1 MFLFSRL
8 SSRAPEVVTTLLI
21 FALSS
26 GVLGGILVYMDS
38 TAPDVLND
46 MTSDVPVDM
55 QVTLSSSFYSDSNNI
70 TIDDIEENIGQQ
82 DYVIAT
88 EQVKFAEFYDYT
100 WEGEEEDFRKG
111 YLGIDFT
118 SFESFSDAID
128 IEIFDR
134 EYDNDSCMVENALFL
149 RQGLQIG
156 DNFTINLTAYNN
168 TYPYNEF
175 EIQESFIIVGTF
187 SSNIYMH
194 QPRWGQPEVTYL
206 RMITTPDAIDSTFN
220 VLGHDPYYGL
230 QERIWVSFDHSLIVN
245 TDSANLI
252 SSLTDIEKRIEQ
264 DNLPYVIVDNFQL
277 MGAIYEFSSW
287 SVSIRSIALS
297 FSIPSVIMGAMLI
310 QYNARL
316 LSDAQRKDVGT
327 LKTRGASGW
336 QAFNWVLS
344 NALVTGLV
352 GSLGAIITGIVSALL
367 SGTVIEL
374 LVFDP
379 QRLAGFEI
387 LLQPYA
393 VFIVFMFSFLVGLI
407 VALPSA
413 VKALLMTPSEAH
425 SHLESK
431 VLADA
436 EKMGTTTIDLIA
448 IGASGF
454 FLFPLIATFAY
465 SSQNLLSS
473 LSYAAVIIPVLGIFL
488 FSFTRLLSRPTASI
502 KARVLGKIKIPSLI
516 VGSRLMSRTVLMFK
530 KSETMG
536 TMFIAMVFTAGLFA
550 SVSATTG
557 STHMK
562 QIYMFETGADVTI
575 DISPTLAN
583 ITMDLVA
590 NISAVEGV
598 AHVSPMYRTTAY
610 VQYWN
615 AFNIGMGENI
625 NRTITV
631 FGVEPE
637 SWIESAFW
645 LDYFTYYNLPQ
656 YSIASLSESNE
667 NGINI
672 LTSFKPIHSYTVDSL
687 GYSYPQYSDILDLQI
702 ITPEWSNLTECTI
715 VDLMTSAVSDR
726 ASGQTYV
733 PGELDTNDFIVADID
748 YIHSCMNTTRVTK
761 FYIDLEPGAN
771 YTEVMNDINAVA
783 PYSFTDI
790 ESPYT
795 SIDRVIDSRAAQSIY
810 GTYTLNVI
818 FSLIYLTIGMFIVS
832 VVRVRGLRKQ
842 FSVLRALGT
851 PNKSIII
858 ASITETS
865 IGVMIAAAIGGTIGV
880 TLAFLL
886 MNIPLIHMGA
896 STLSL
901 WRLLPVQ
908 LVLPIPLISIIIV
921 LAIGVSLIA
930 TYLVL
935 VRTLK
940 LNIAEEIQYNE

>member
-1 MFLFSRL
+1 M
-8 SSRAPEVVTTLLI
+8 VTLLI

-26 GVLGGILVYMDS
+26 GVLGGILFYMDS
-38 TAPDVLND
+38 TSPDVLND
-46 MTSDVPVDM
+46 MTSDVPIDM
-55 QVTLSSSFYSDSNNI
+55 QVTFSSPFYSQSNI
-70 TIDDIEENIGQQ
+70 TIDDIEENVAQQ
-82 DYVIAT
+82 DYVTTT
-88 EQVKFAEFYDYT
+88 EQVKFAEIYDYM

-111 YLGIDFT
+111 YLGINFT

-134 EYDNDSCMVENALFL
+134 EYDDNSCMVENALFL

-156 DNFTINLTAYNN
+156 DNYTINLLVYNS
-168 TYPYNEF
+168 TWDEV
-175 EIQESFIIVGTF
+175 EIQKSFVIVGTF

-206 RMITTPDAIDSTFN
+206 RMITTPNAIDSTFD

-230 QERIWVSFDHSLIVN
+230 QDRIWVRFDHSLILN
-245 TDSANLI
+245 TDSSSVI
-252 SSLTDIEKRIEQ
+252 SSLSNIEKRIEQ
-264 DNLPYVIVDNFQL
+264 DNLPYAMVDNFQL

-287 SVSIRSIALS
+287 SVSIRAIALS

-344 NALVTGLV
+344 NALVTGFV
-352 GSLGAIITGIVSALL
+352 GSLGAIITGIASALL
-367 SGTVIEL
+367 SGTVTEL

-393 VFIVFMFSFLVGLI
+393 VFIVFMFSFSVGLI
-407 VALPSA
+407 VAIPSA

-425 SHLESK
+425 SHLESS

-448 IGASGF
+448 VGVSGWL
-454 FLFPLIATFAY
+454 LFPLIGVFAF
-465 SSQNLLSS
+465 SGQS
-473 LSYAAVIIPVLGIFL
+473 LFGSLAFAAIIIPVLGIFL
-488 FSFTRLLSRPTASI
+488 FSFTRLLSRPTAAI
-502 KARVLGKIKIPSLI
+502 KARVLGKIRSPSLI

-575 DISPTLAN
+575 DINPILTN

-615 AFNIGMGENI
+615 AYHFGSGENI

-656 YSIASLSESNE
+656 NSIASLSESNE
-667 NGINI
+667 DGINI
-672 LTSFKPIHSYTVDSL
+672 LSSFKPIHSYTVDSL
-687 GYSYPQYSDILDLQI
+687 GMSYPQYSDILNLQI
-702 ITPEWSNLTECTI
+702 IAPAWSNLTECTI
-715 VDLMTSAVSDR
+715 VDLMTSTVASDR
-726 ASGQTYV
+726 LTGQTYV
-733 PGELDTNDFIVADID
+733 PGESDASNFIVADID

-761 FYIDLEPGAN
+761 FYIDLEPGTN
-771 YTEVMNDINAVA
+771 YTKVMNDINAIA

-790 ESPYT
+790 ESPFT
-795 SIDRVIDSRAAQSIY
+795 SIDKVLESRAAQSIY

-818 FSLIYLTIGMFIVS
+818 FSLIYLTIGMLIVS
-832 VVRVRGLRKQ
+832 IVRVRGLRKQ

-851 PNKSIII
+851 PNRSIII
-858 ASITETS
+858 SSITETS
-865 IGVMIAAAIGGTIGV
+865 IGVLIAAAIGGTVGI

-886 MNIPLIHMGA
+886 MNIPLLHMGV
-896 STLSL
+896 STLTL
-901 WRLLPVQ
+901 WARLPVQ
-908 LVLPIPLISIIIV
+908 LVLPLPLISAIIA
-921 LAIGVSLIA
+921 LSIGVSLIA

>member
-26 GVLGGILVYMDS
+26 GVLGGILFYMDS
-38 TAPDVLND
+38 TSPDVLND
-46 MTSDVPVDM
+46 MTSDVPIDM
-55 QVTLSSSFYSDSNNI
+55 QVTFSSPFYSQSNI
-70 TIDDIEENIGQQ
+70 TIDDIEENVAQQ
-82 DYVIAT
+82 DYVTAT
-88 EQVKFAEFYDYT
+88 EQVKFAEIYDYM
-100 WEGEEEDFRKG
+100 WEGEEEDFREG
-111 YLGIDFT
+111 YLGSNFT

-134 EYDNDSCMVENALFL
+134 EYDSNSCMVENALFL
-149 RQGLQIG
+149 RRGLQIG
-156 DNFTINLTAYNN
+156 DNYTINLLVYNS
-168 TYPYNEF
+168 TWDEV
-175 EIQESFIIVGTF
+175 EIQKSFTIVGTF

-206 RMITTPDAIDSTFN
+206 RMITTPNAINSTFD

-230 QERIWVSFDHSLIVN
+230 QDRIWVRFDHSLIVN
-245 TDSANLI
+245 TDSSSVI
-252 SSLTDIEKRIEQ
+252 SSLSNIQKRIEQ
-264 DNLPYVIVDNFQL
+264 DNLPYAMVDNFQL

-287 SVSIRSIALS
+287 SVSIRAIALS

-344 NALVTGLV
+344 NALVTGFV
-352 GSLGAIITGIVSALL
+352 GSLGAIITGIASAVL
-367 SGTVIEL
+367 SGTVTEL

-393 VFIVFMFSFLVGLI
+393 VFIVFMFSFSVGLI
-407 VALPSA
+407 VAIPSA

-425 SHLESK
+425 SHLESS

-448 IGASGF
+448 VGISGWL
-454 FLFPLIATFAY
+454 LFPLIGVFAF
-465 SSQNLLSS
+465 SGQS
-473 LSYAAVIIPVLGIFL
+473 LFGTLAFAAIIIPILGIFL

-502 KARVLGKIKIPSLI
+502 KARVLGKIKSPSLI

-615 AFNIGMGENI
+615 AYHFGSGENI

-656 YSIASLSESNE
+656 NSIASLSESNE
-667 NGINI
+667 DGINI
-672 LTSFKPIHSYTVDSL
+672 LSSFKPIHSYTVDSL
-687 GYSYPQYSDILDLQI
+687 GMAYPQYSDILDLQI
-702 ITPEWSNLTECTI
+702 ITPTWSNLTECTI
-715 VDLMTSAVSDR
+715 VDLMTSTVASDR
-726 ASGQTYV
+726 STGQTYV
-733 PGELDTNDFIVADID
+733 PGESDASNFIVADID

-761 FYIDLEPGAN
+761 FYIDLEPGTN
-771 YTEVMNDINAVA
+771 YTKVMNDINAIA

-790 ESPYT
+790 ESPFT
-795 SIDRVIDSRAAQSIY
+795 SIDKVLESRAAQSIY

-818 FSLIYLTIGMFIVS
+818 FSLIYLTIGMLIVS
-832 VVRVRGLRKQ
+832 IVRVRGLRKQ

-858 ASITETS
+858 SSITETS
-865 IGVMIAAAIGGTIGV
+865 IGVLIAAAIGGTVGI

-886 MNIPLIHMGA
+886 MNIPLLHMGV
-896 STLSL
+896 STLTL
-901 WRLLPVQ
+901 WARLPVQ
-908 LVLPIPLISIIIV
+908 LVLPLPLISAIIALSIC
-921 LAIGVSLIA
+921 VSLIA

>member
-8 SSRAPEVVTTLLI
+8 SARAPEVVTTLLI

-26 GVLGGILVYMDS
+26 GVLGGILFYMDS
-38 TAPDVLND
+38 TSPDVLND
-46 MTSDVPVDM
+46 MTSDVPIDM
-55 QVTLSSSFYSDSNNI
+55 QVTFSSQFYSQTNV
-70 TIDDIEENIGQQ
+70 TIEDIEESVGQQ
-82 DYVIAT
+82 DYVTTT
-88 EQVKFAEFYDYT
+88 EQVKFAEFYDYSVL
-100 WEGEEEDFRKG
+100 EEEDFRKG

-118 SFESFSDAID
+118 SFESFSNAIN
-128 IEIFDR
+128 IETFDR
-134 EYDNDSCMVENALFL
+134 EYDNDSCMIENALFL

-156 DNFTINLTAYNN
+156 DNYTIDLLVYNS
-168 TYPYNEF
+168 TWDEV
-175 EIQESFIIVGTF
+175 EIQKSFTIVGTF

-206 RMITTPDAIDSTFN
+206 RMITTPNAIDSTFN

-230 QERIWVSFDHSLIVN
+230 QDRIWVRFDHSQILN
-245 TDSANLI
+245 TDSANVI
-252 SSLTDIEKRIEQ
+252 SSLSDIEKRIEQ
-264 DNLPYVIVDNFQL
+264 DNLPYAMVDNFQL

-287 SVSIRSIALS
+287 SASIRAIALS

-310 QYNARL
+310 QYNSRL
-316 LSDAQRKDVGT
+316 LSDALRKDVGT

-344 NALVTGLV
+344 NALVTGFV
-352 GSLGAIITGIVSALL
+352 GSLGAIITGIASALL

-393 VFIVFMFSFLVGLI
+393 VFIVFMFSFSVGLI
-407 VALPSA
+407 VAIPSA

-425 SHLESK
+425 SHLESS

-448 IGASGF
+448 VGVSGWL
-454 FLFPLIATFAY
+454 LFPLIGIFAF
-465 SSQNLLSS
+465 SGQS
-473 LSYAAVIIPVLGIFL
+473 LFGSLAFAAIIIPVLGIFI

-502 KARVLGKIKIPSLI
+502 KARVLEKIKSPSLI
-516 VGSRLMSRTVLMFK
+516 VGSRLMSRTVFMFK

-615 AFNIGMGENI
+615 AYHFGSGENI

-631 FGVEPE
+631 FGVEPG

-645 LDYFTYYNLPQ
+645 LDYFTYYDYPQ
-656 YSIASLSESNE
+656 NSIASLSESNE
-667 NGINI
+667 DGINI
-672 LTSFKPIHSYTVDSL
+672 LSSFKPVYSYTVDSL
-687 GYSYPQYSDILDLQI
+687 GMRYPQYSDILDLQI
-702 ITPEWSNLTECTI
+702 ITPGWSNLTECTI
-715 VDLMTSAVSDR
+715 VDLMTSTLSDR
-726 ASGQTYV
+726 SAGQTYV
-733 PGELDTNDFIVADID
+733 PGESDASDFIVADID

-761 FYIDLEPGAN
+761 FYIDLDPGTN
-771 YTEVMNDINAVA
+771 YTKVMNDINAIA
-783 PYSFTDI
+783 PYSLTDI

-795 SIDRVIDSRAAQSIY
+795 SIERVLDSRAAQSIY

-818 FSLIYLTIGMFIVS
+818 FSLIYLTIGMLIVS

-851 PNKSIII
+851 PNRSIII
-858 ASITETS
+858 ASIAETS
-865 IGVMIAAAIGGTIGV
+865 IGVLIAAAIGGTVGI
-880 TLAFLL
+880 TLAYLL
-886 MNIPLIHMGA
+886 MEIPLLHMGV

-901 WRLLPVQ
+901 WARLPVQ
-908 LVLPIPLISIIIV
+908 LVLPLPLISAIIA

>member
-8 SSRAPEVVTTLLI
+8 SSRAPEVVITLLI

-26 GVLGGILVYMDS
+26 GVLGGILFYMDS
-38 TAPDVLND
+38 TAPDVLSD
-46 MTSDVPVDM
+46 MTSDVPIDM
-55 QVTLSSSFYSDSNNI
+55 QVTFTSPFYSQSNI
-70 TIDDIEENIGQQ
+70 TIDDIEESVLQQ
-82 DYVIAT
+82 DYITAT
-88 EQVKFAEFYDYT
+88 EQVKFAEFYDYMM
-100 WEGEEEDFRKG
+100 ERGEEDFRKG
-111 YLGIDFT
+111 FLGINFT

-134 EYDNDSCMVENALFL
+134 EYDNESCMVENELFL
-149 RQGLQIG
+149 RRGLQIG
-156 DNFTINLTAYNN
+156 DNYTIDLLVYNG
-168 TYPYNEF
+168 TWHEV
-175 EIQESFIIVGTF
+175 EIQRSFTIVGTF
-187 SSNIYMH
+187 ISNIYMH
-194 QPRWGQPEVTYL
+194 QPWWGQPEVTYL
-206 RMITTPDAIDSTFN
+206 RMITTPDAIASTFN
-220 VLGHDPYYGL
+220 VIGHDPYYGL
-230 QERIWVSFDHSLIVN
+230 QDRIWVSFDHSIIVN
-245 TDSANLI
+245 TDSANVI
-252 SSLTDIEKRIEQ
+252 SSLSNIEKRIEQ
-264 DNLPYVIVDNFQL
+264 DNLPYALVDNFEL

-287 SVSIRSIALS
+287 SVSIRAIALS

-344 NALVTGLV
+344 NALVTGFV
-352 GSLGAIITGIVSALL
+352 GSLGAIITGIASALL

-393 VFIVFMFSFLVGLI
+393 VFIVFMFSFSVGLI
-407 VALPSA
+407 VAIPSA
-413 VKALLMTPSEAH
+413 VKALLMTASEAH
-425 SHLESK
+425 SHLESN

-436 EKMGTTTIDLIA
+436 EKMGKSGIDLIA
-448 IGASGF
+448 IGITGW
-454 FLFPLIATFAY
+454 LLLPLISIMAFSSFNYY
-465 SSQNLLSS
+465 SSMM
-473 LSYAAVIIPVLGIFL
+473 YVIIIIPVLGIFL

-502 KARVLGKIKIPSLI
+502 KARILGRIKRPSLI
-516 VGSRLMSRTVLMFK
+516 VGSHLMSRTVLMFK

-562 QIYMFETGADVTI
+562 QIFMFETGADVTI
-575 DISPTLAN
+575 DINPTLTN

-615 AFNIGMGENI
+615 ARNIGMGENY

-631 FGVEPE
+631 FGVEPD

-645 LDYFTYYNLPQ
+645 LDYFTYYDLPQ
-656 YSIASLSESNE
+656 NSVPSLSEANE
-667 NGINI
+667 DGINI
-672 LTSFKPIHSYTVDSL
+672 LSSFKPIHSYTLDSL
-687 GYSYPQYSDILDLQI
+687 GTLIPHYSDILDLQI
-702 ITPEWSNLTECTI
+702 ITPEWSNLTECKI
-715 VDLMTSAVSDR
+715 VDLMTATVSDR
-726 ASGQTYV
+726 ATGLTFV
-733 PGELDTNDFIVADID
+733 PGESDASDFIVADID

-761 FYIDLEPGAN
+761 FYIDLEPGTN
-771 YTEVMNDINAVA
+771 YTKAMNDINAIA

-790 ESPYT
+790 ESPFT
-795 SIDRVIDSRAAQSIY
+795 SIDRVLESRAAQSIY

-818 FSLIYLTIGMFIVS
+818 FSLIYLTIGMLIVS
-832 VVRVRGLRKQ
+832 IVRVRGLRKQ
-842 FSVLRALGT
+842 FSVLRALGA
-851 PNKSIII
+851 PNRSIII

-865 IGVMIAAAIGGTIGV
+865 IGVLIAAAIGGTIGV
-880 TLAFLL
+880 SLAFLL
-886 MNIPLIHMGA
+886 MNIPLLHMGV
-896 STLSL
+896 STLTL
-901 WRLLPVQ
+901 WARLPVQ
-908 LVLPIPLISIIIV
+908 LVIPLPLVSTIIG
-921 LAIGVSLIA
+921 LSIGVSLIA

>member
-26 GVLGGILVYMDS
+26 GVLGGVLFYMDS

-46 MTSDVPVDM
+46 MTSDVPIDM
-55 QVTLSSSFYSDSNNI
+55 QVTFSSSFYSQSNI
-70 TIDDIEENIGQQ
+70 TIDDVEENVGQQ

-88 EQVKFAEFYDYT
+88 EMVKFAEFYDYI
-100 WEGEEEDFRKG
+100 WDGEEEDFRKG
-111 YLGIDFT
+111 YLGVDFT
-118 SFESFSDAID
+118 SFETFSDAID

-134 EYDNDSCMVENALFL
+134 EYDNESCMVENAFFL
-149 RQGLQIG
+149 RRGLQIG
-156 DNFTINLTAYNN
+156 DNFTINLLVYNS

-175 EIQESFIIVGTF
+175 EIQKSFIIVGTF

-206 RMITTPDAIDSTFN
+206 KMITTPDAIASTFD

-230 QERIWVSFDHSLIVN
+230 QERIWVRFDHSQIVN
-245 TDSANLI
+245 TDSASVI
-252 SSLTDIEKRIEQ
+252 SSLSNIEKRIEQ
-264 DNLPYVIVDNFQL
+264 DNLPYALVDNFQL

-287 SVSIRSIALS
+287 SVSIRAIALS

-344 NALVTGLV
+344 NALITGFV
-352 GSLGAIITGIVSALL
+352 GSLGAIFTGIASAIL

-393 VFIVFMFSFLVGLI
+393 VFIVFMFSFAVGLI

-413 VKALLMTPSEAH
+413 VKALLMTASEAH
-425 SHLESK
+425 SHLESN

-436 EKMGTTTIDLIA
+436 EKMGSTTIDLIA
-448 IGASGF
+448 VGVSGWL
-454 FLFPLIATFAY
+454 LFPLIAVFAY
-465 SSQNLLSS
+465 SSQSLFSS
-473 LSYAAVIIPVLGIFL
+473 LAFAAIIIPVLGIFL

-502 KARVLGKIKIPSLI
+502 KARILGKIRHPPFV

-575 DISPTLAN
+575 DISPSLTN
-583 ITMDLVA
+583 ITMDLVG

-598 AHVSPMYRTTAY
+598 AHVSPMYRTTAL

-615 AFNIGMGENI
+615 AYYVGMGENI

-631 FGVEPE
+631 FGVEPD

-645 LDYFTYYNLPQ
+645 LDYFTYYDFPQ
-656 YSIASLSESNE
+656 NSIAKLSESNE

-672 LTSFKPIHSYTVDSL
+672 LSSFKPIHSYSLDSL
-687 GYSYPQYSDILDLQI
+687 GNAFPQYSDILDLQI
-702 ITPEWSNLTECTI
+702 ITPEWSNITECNI
-715 VDLMTSAVSDR
+715 VDLMTSTVSDR
-726 ASGQTYV
+726 AAGQTYF
-733 PGELDTNDFIVADID
+733 PGESDANDFIVADLE
-748 YIHSCMNTTRVTK
+748 YIHSCMNTTRVSK
-761 FYIDLEPGAN
+761 FYINLDPGTN
-771 YTEVMNDINAVA
+771 YTKVMNDINAIA

-795 SIDRVIDSRAAQSIY
+795 SIDRVLDSRAAQSIF
-810 GTYTLNVI
+810 GTYTLNVL
-818 FSLIYLTIGMFIVS
+818 FSLIYLTIGMLIVS
-832 VVRVRGLRKQ
+832 IVRVRGLRKQ
-842 FSVLRALGT
+842 ISVLRALGA
-851 PNKSIII
+851 PNRSIII

-865 IGVMIAAAIGGTIGV
+865 IGVLIAAAIGGTVGV

-886 MNIPLIHMGA
+886 MDIPLLHMGV
-896 STLSL
+896 STLTL
-901 WRLLPVQ
+901 WARLPVQ
-908 LVLPIPLISIIIV
+908 LVLPLPLISTIICI
-921 LAIGVSLIA
+921 AIGVSLIA

>member
-1 MFLFSRL
+1 M
-8 SSRAPEVVTTLLI
+8 TTLLI

-26 GVLGGILVYMDS
+26 GVLGGILFYMDS
-38 TAPDVLND
+38 TSPDVLND
-46 MTSDVPVDM
+46 MTSDVPIDM
-55 QVTLSSSFYSDSNNI
+55 QVTFSSPFYSQNNI
-70 TIDDIEENIGQQ
+70 TVDDIEENVGQQ
-82 DYVIAT
+82 EYVIAT
-88 EQVKFAEFYDYT
+88 EQVKFVQIYDYDVL
-100 WEGEEEDFRKG
+100 EQEDYRKG
-111 YLGIDFT
+111 FLGINFT

-134 EYDNDSCMVENALFL
+134 EYDNESCMVENSLFL
-149 RQGLQIG
+149 QRGLQIG
-156 DNFTINLTAYNN
+156 DNYTINLLVYNS
-168 TYPYNEF
+168 TWYEV
-175 EIQESFIIVGTF
+175 EIQKSFTIVGTF

-194 QPRWGQPEVTYL
+194 QPFWGQPEVTYL
-206 RMITTPDAIDSTFN
+206 RMITTPDAIASTFN

-230 QERIWVSFDHSLIVN
+230 QERIWVRFDHSLIVN
-245 TDSANLI
+245 TDS
-252 SSLTDIEKRIEQ
+252 SSVITSLSNIEKRIEQ
-264 DNLPYVIVDNFQL
+264 DNLPYALVDNFQL

-287 SVSIRSIALS
+287 SVSIRAIALS

-344 NALVTGLV
+344 NALVTGFV
-352 GSLGAIITGIVSALL
+352 GSLGAIITGIASALL

-393 VFIVFMFSFLVGLI
+393 VFIVFMFSFSVGLI
-407 VALPSA
+407 VAIPSA

-425 SHLESK
+425 SHLESN

-436 EKMGTTTIDLIA
+436 EKMGTTTIDLMA
-448 IGASGF
+448 VGVSGW
-454 FLFPLIATFAY
+454 LLLPLIASFAF
-465 SSQNLLSS
+465 SSQNLFTS
-473 LSYAAVIIPVLGIFL
+473 LTFAAIIIPVLGIFL

-502 KARVLGKIKIPSLI
+502 KARVLGRIKRPSLI

-615 AFNIGMGENI
+615 AYNIGMGENI

-667 NGINI
+667 DGINI
-672 LTSFKPIHSYTVDSL
+672 LSSFKPIHSYTVDSL
-687 GYSYPQYSDILDLQI
+687 GMRHPQYSDILDLQI
-702 ITPEWSNLTECTI
+702 MTPAWSNLTECTI
-715 VDLMTSAVSDR
+715 VDLMTSTVVGDR
-726 ASGQTYV
+726 STGQTYV
-733 PGELDTNDFIVADID
+733 PGESDASNFIVADID

-761 FYIDLEPGAN
+761 FYIDLDPGTN
-771 YTEVMNDINAVA
+771 YTKAMNDINAIA

-795 SIDRVIDSRAAQSIY
+795 SIDRVLDSRAAQSIY

-818 FSLIYLTIGMFIVS
+818 FSLIYLTIGMLIVS
-832 VVRVRGLRKQ
+832 IVRVRGLRKQ
-842 FSVLRALGT
+842 ISVLRALGT
-851 PNKSIII
+851 PNRSIII

-865 IGVMIAAAIGGTIGV
+865 IGVLIAAAIGGTVGV

-886 MNIPLIHMGA
+886 MNIPLLHMGV
-896 STLSL
+896 STLTL
-901 WRLLPVQ
+901 WTRLPVQ
-908 LVLPIPLISIIIV
+908 LVLPLPLISTIIG

>member
-1 MFLFSRL
+1 
-8 SSRAPEVVTTLLI
+8 
-21 FALSS
+21 
-26 GVLGGILVYMDS
+26 MDS
-38 TAPDVLND
+38 TAPDVLSD
-46 MTSDVPVDM
+46 MTSDVPIDM
-55 QVTLSSSFYSDSNNI
+55 QVTFTSPFYSQSNI
-70 TIDDIEENIGQQ
+70 TIDDIEENVGQQ

-88 EQVKFAEFYDYT
+88 EQVKFAEINDYT
-100 WEGEEEDFRKG
+100 WEGNEEDFRKG

-118 SFESFSDAID
+118 SFENFSNAID

-134 EYDNDSCMVENALFL
+134 EYDNDSCMVENAFFL
-149 RQGLQIG
+149 RQGLEIG
-156 DNFTINLTAYNN
+156 DNFTINLLVYNN
-168 TYPYNEF
+168 TYPYNEI
-175 EIQESFIIVGTF
+175 EIQKSFIIVGTF

-194 QPRWGQPEVTYL
+194 QPWWGQQEVTYL
-206 RMITTPDAIDSTFN
+206 RMITTPNAIVSTFN
-220 VLGHDPYYGL
+220 VLGHDQYYGL
-230 QERIWVSFDHSLIVN
+230 QERIWVRFDHSLIVN
-245 TDSANLI
+245 TDSASVI
-252 SSLTDIEKRIEQ
+252 SSLSNIEKRIEQ
-264 DNLPYVIVDNFQL
+264 DNLPYALVDNFQL

-287 SVSIRSIALS
+287 SISIRAIALS

-344 NALVTGLV
+344 NALVTGFV
-352 GSLGAIITGIVSALL
+352 GSLGAIITGIASALL

-374 LVFDP
+374 LVFEP

-393 VFIVFMFSFLVGLI
+393 VFIVFMFSFVVGLI

-413 VKALLMTPSEAH
+413 VKALLMTASEAH
-425 SHLESK
+425 SHLQRE
-431 VLADA
+431 VLTDT
-436 EKMGTTTIDLIA
+436 EKIGKSGIDIIA
-448 IGASGF
+448 IGITGW
-454 FLFPLIATFAY
+454 LLLPLISLLAY
-465 SSQNLLSS
+465 SSFNYLGSMMF
-473 LSYAAVIIPVLGIFL
+473 VIIIIPVLGIFL
-488 FSFTRLLSRPTASI
+488 FSFTRLLSRPTAAI
-502 KARVLGKIKIPSLI
+502 KARILGIIKRPSLI

-562 QIYMFETGADVTI
+562 QIFMFETGADVVI
-575 DISPTLAN
+575 DISPTLTN
-583 ITMDLVA
+583 ITMDLAA

-610 VQYWN
+610 VQYLN
-615 AFNIGMGENI
+615 AYGFASTELV

-645 LDYFTYYNLPQ
+645 LDYFTYYDLPQ
-656 YSIASLSESNE
+656 NSIASLSEPNDD
-667 NGINI
+667 GINI
-672 LTSFKPIHSYTVDSL
+672 LSSFKPIHSYTVDSL
-687 GYSYPQYSDILDLQI
+687 GMRYPQYSDILDLQI

-715 VDLMTSAVSDR
+715 VDLMTATVSDR
-726 ASGQTYV
+726 ARQTYV
-733 PGELDTNDFIVADID
+733 PGESDASDFIVADID
-748 YIHSCMNTTRVTK
+748 YIHTCMNTTRVNK
-761 FYIDLEPGAN
+761 FYIDLDPGTN
-771 YTEVMNDINAVA
+771 YTKAMNDINAIA

-790 ESPYT
+790 ESPFT
-795 SIDRVIDSRAAQSIY
+795 SIERVLDSRAAQSIY

-818 FSLIYLTIGMFIVS
+818 FSLIYLTIGMLIVS

-842 FSVLRALGT
+842 FSVLRALGAS
-851 PNKSIII
+851 NRSIII

-865 IGVMIAAAIGGTIGV
+865 IGVLIAAAIGGAIGI

-886 MNIPLIHMGA
+886 KNIPLLHMGV
-896 STLSL
+896 STITQ
-901 WRLLPVQ
+901 WARLPVQ
-908 LVLPIPLISIIIV
+908 LVLPLPLISTIIG
-921 LAIGVSLIA
+921 LAIAVSLIA
-930 TYLVL
+930 MYIVL
-935 VRTLK
+935 LRTLK

>member
-1 MFLFSRL
+1 
-8 SSRAPEVVTTLLI
+8 
-21 FALSS
+21 
-26 GVLGGILVYMDS
+26 
-38 TAPDVLND
+38 
-46 MTSDVPVDM
+46 MTSDVPIDM
-55 QVTLSSSFYSDSNNI
+55 QVTFSSPFYSQNNI
-70 TIDDIEENIGQQ
+70 TVDDIEENVGQQ
-82 DYVIAT
+82 EYVIAT
-88 EQVKFAEFYDYT
+88 EQVKFVQIYDYDVL
-100 WEGEEEDFRKG
+100 EQEDYRKG
-111 YLGIDFT
+111 FLGINFT

-134 EYDNDSCMVENALFL
+134 EYDNESCMVENSLFL
-149 RQGLQIG
+149 QRGLQIG
-156 DNFTINLTAYNN
+156 DNYTINLLVYNS
-168 TYPYNEF
+168 TWYEV
-175 EIQESFIIVGTF
+175 EIQKSFTIVGTF

-194 QPRWGQPEVTYL
+194 QPFWGQPEVTYL
-206 RMITTPDAIDSTFN
+206 RMITTPDAIASTFN

-230 QERIWVSFDHSLIVN
+230 QERIWVRFDHSLIVN
-245 TDSANLI
+245 TDS
-252 SSLTDIEKRIEQ
+252 SSVITSLSNIEKRIEQ
-264 DNLPYVIVDNFQL
+264 DNLPYALVDNFQL

-287 SVSIRSIALS
+287 SVSIRAIALS

-344 NALVTGLV
+344 NALVTGFV
-352 GSLGAIITGIVSALL
+352 GSLGAIITGIASALL

-393 VFIVFMFSFLVGLI
+393 VFIVFMFSFSVGLI
-407 VALPSA
+407 VAIPSA

-425 SHLESK
+425 SHLESN

-436 EKMGTTTIDLIA
+436 EKMGTTTIDLMA
-448 IGASGF
+448 VGVSGW
-454 FLFPLIATFAY
+454 LLLPLIASFAF
-465 SSQNLLSS
+465 SSQNLFTS
-473 LSYAAVIIPVLGIFL
+473 LTFAAIIIPVLGIFL

-502 KARVLGKIKIPSLI
+502 KARVLGRIKRPSLI

-615 AFNIGMGENI
+615 AYNIGMGENI

-667 NGINI
+667 DGINI
-672 LTSFKPIHSYTVDSL
+672 LSSFKPIHSYTVDSL
-687 GYSYPQYSDILDLQI
+687 GMRHPQYSDILDLQI
-702 ITPEWSNLTECTI
+702 MTPAWSNLTECTI
-715 VDLMTSAVSDR
+715 VDLMTSTVVGDR
-726 ASGQTYV
+726 STGQTYV
-733 PGELDTNDFIVADID
+733 PGESDASNFIVADID

-761 FYIDLEPGAN
+761 FYIDLDPGTN
-771 YTEVMNDINAVA
+771 YTKAMNDINAIA

-795 SIDRVIDSRAAQSIY
+795 SIDRVLDSRAAQSIY

-818 FSLIYLTIGMFIVS
+818 FSLIYLTIGMLIVS
-832 VVRVRGLRKQ
+832 IVRVRGLRKQ
-842 FSVLRALGT
+842 ISVLRALGT
-851 PNKSIII
+851 PNRSIII

-865 IGVMIAAAIGGTIGV
+865 IGVLIAAAIGGTVGV

-886 MNIPLIHMGA
+886 MNIPLLHMGV
-896 STLSL
+896 STLTL
-901 WRLLPVQ
+901 WTRLPVQ
-908 LVLPIPLISIIIV
+908 LVLPLPLISTIIG